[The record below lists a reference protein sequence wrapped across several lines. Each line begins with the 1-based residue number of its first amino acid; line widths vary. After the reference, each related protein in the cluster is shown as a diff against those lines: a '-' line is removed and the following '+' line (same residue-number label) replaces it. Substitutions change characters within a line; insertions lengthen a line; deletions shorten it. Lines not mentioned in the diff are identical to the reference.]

1 MTTFPLL
8 SGRRSGHSMRPV
20 IVAAFRS
27 GVTDAISASV
37 GFPVAVLAATEDPSR
52 HASRL
57 TASRHAAW
65 LASGG
70 TSPFRWGPHR
80 LEDAAYTVMR
90 MDEGEPIPS
99 LPSGLTLVEGRL
111 GVRLPTNTTLHQF
124 DELLALA
131 LHDLRLDVLARDPA
145 EVLRRHRSGLTANV
159 DPRYSRRPGSS
170 RPAFSLVG
178 DLYRFRV
185 GDLAEVLASVALA
198 MSGLSVRAELTA
210 GAKRSSRDHEAR

>member
-1 MTTFPLL
+1 MKRCP
-8 SGRRSGHSMRPV
+8 SPGGRRPANGPQTA

-27 GVTDAISASV
+27 GITEAISAAV

-52 HASRL
+52 HALRL
-57 TASRHAAW
+57 TAARHAAW

-80 LEDAAYTVMR
+80 RKDAAYTMMR
-90 MDEGEPIPS
+90 MDAGEAIPS
-99 LPSGLTLVEGRL
+99 LPAGLALVEGAL
-111 GVRLPTNTTLHQF
+111 AVRLPAGSTLGQF

-131 LHDLRLDVLARDPA
+131 LHDVRLDVLARDPA

-159 DPRYSRRPGSS
+159 DPRYTRRPGVC
-170 RPAFSLVG
+170 RPAFALVG

-185 GDLAEVLASVALA
+185 GDVADVLASVALA
-198 MSGLSVRAELTA
+198 LSGLSVRAELTV
-210 GAKRSSRDHEAR
+210 GGRRSSRGEGR